1 MDILTVT
8 IITVLKGKVED
19 IELPVA
25 HVDVIMSEWMGY
37 FLLFENMLNTVLYA
51 LDKWLG
57 PLGLH
62 QCHPLLA
69 APNYVLPYEDHLV
82 PLFPLAVN

>member
-8 IITVLKGKVED
+8 SDYLYLMIALLSSILLIHHILSIVITVLKGKVED

-51 LDKWLG
+51 HDKWLYN
-57 PLGLH
+57 
-62 QCHPLLA
+62 CS
-69 APNYVLPYEDHLV
+69 
-82 PLFPLAVN
+82 